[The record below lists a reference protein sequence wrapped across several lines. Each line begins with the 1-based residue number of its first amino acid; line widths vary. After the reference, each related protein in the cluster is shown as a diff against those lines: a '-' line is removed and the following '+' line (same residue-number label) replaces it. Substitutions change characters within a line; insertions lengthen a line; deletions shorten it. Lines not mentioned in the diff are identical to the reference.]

1 MGRRMVLLVVA
12 VVMAVLGAGLVYA
25 YAQGAED
32 RAADDYDTV
41 EVLVARDELAPGTDF
56 RQALDE
62 QRIRLVE
69 VPRGVLIDGST
80 ASNTQFEG
88 RVSLT
93 TIYPGEQ
100 IIAEKFGTSEDVDAV
115 GLLSIPTGK
124 LAVTVELSDTGRVG
138 SFTQPGSHVAVFV
151 TSATQPGGPDDLGE
165 PARLLYEDM
174 QVLGVGSRTL
184 PATEAVGPDGLP
196 IDETSVT
203 LLTLAVTQ
211 REGERLIALQNNPEK
226 ILAFALRNDDSDV
239 VPPPDAED

>member
-69 VPRGVLIDGST
+69 VPNGVLIEGST
-80 ASNTQFEG
+80 ADNRPFEG
-88 RVSLT
+88 QVSLT

-100 IIAEKFGTSEDVDAV
+100 IIADKFGATEDVDAV
-115 GLLSIPTGK
+115 DLLPIPQGMI
-124 LAVTVELSDTGRVG
+124 AVAVELSDTGRVG
-138 SFTQPGSHVAVFV
+138 SFTQPGSRVAVFV
-151 TSATQPGGPDDLGE
+151 TSASQDGGEDGLGE
-165 PARLLYEDM
+165 PARLIYPDM

-184 PATEAVGPDGLP
+184 PRSEAVGPDGGP
-196 IDETSVT
+196 IGETSVT

-211 REGERLIALQNNPEK
+211 EQGERLIALQNNPEK
-226 ILAFALRNDDSDV
+226 ILAFGLRNSVSDV
-239 VPPPDAED
+239 VPSPDPED